1 MTRDEQFEKY
11 LDLCDRIYR
20 RLVAEGQW
28 PWEDSR
34 ESETHDRFQEH
45 TPNL

>member
-1 MTRDEQFEKY
+1 MTNEERLKRH

-20 RLVAEGQW
+20 RLLEEGNW
-28 PWEDSR
+28 PWQDSL

-45 TPNL
+45 TPDL